1 MGTSDESSSGPDVI
15 KPNPRRRVKVR
26 TLIVLIA
33 CSGMLLWAGR
43 TLWERHDPVAAEA
56 RAIQNRA
63 IDALKSTKAAERVT
77 AIRELERLG
86 FGDSA
91 IAIRPLNAAL
101 VDEDSEV
108 RVAAAEA
115 LGKLVSSAIR
125 AGSGARDVRAATT
138 ALIASLKDPL
148 PEVRI
153 AAASTLGT
161 IASTLPAAGAGRTSR
176 DRKKTLSAV
185 RPVPPV
191 DPKTVFDS
199 LVEAIGDRD
208 AKVRGA
214 VLGAMAAV
222 DSGAPVDPPK
232 VLSAGLEDESP
243 ENRRTAIVALTR
255 FRRGLDPWISTLV
268 RIAEHDDDRSLRATC
283 ANALN
288 GIKPPAVTSDA
299 VPALVTGLGNSD
311 AQVRIQV
318 ALLLGRL
325 GPDAGAAVPSLLRVL
340 TEPVDPQLARSQS
353 GVMMHDDDPANAAAL
368 ALGRIAP
375 RSKAAREVIVAL
387 TEVARCG
394 HRIRRGDAAFALGDF
409 GPAAAEAVPVL
420 INMIKDTTPPARN
433 VHNEALAARALGQI
447 APETPSADQ
456 AVAALVCVL
465 ESDTKAPRAEAIE
478 ALQQFGQKAAVAIPK
493 IRSQLDERDHL
504 VRRAAAS
511 ALPVL

>member
-1 MGTSDESSSGPDVI
+1 V
-15 KPNPRRRVKVR
+15 
-26 TLIVLIA
+26 
-33 CSGMLLWAGR
+33 
-43 TLWERHDPVAAEA
+43 
-56 RAIQNRA
+56 
-63 IDALKSTKAAERVT
+63 
-77 AIRELERLG
+77 
-86 FGDSA
+86 
-91 IAIRPLNAAL
+91 
-101 VDEDSEV
+101 
-108 RVAAAEA
+108 
-115 LGKLVSSAIR
+115 
-125 AGSGARDVRAATT
+125 
-138 ALIASLKDPL
+138 
-148 PEVRI
+148 
-153 AAASTLGT
+153 
-161 IASTLPAAGAGRTSR
+161 LPAV
-176 DRKKTLSAV
+176 L
-185 RPVPPV
+185 PVPAV
-191 DPKTVFDS
+191 DPKAVFDA
-199 LVEAIGDRD
+199 LVEAFGDRD

-214 VLGAMAAV
+214 VRHALASDG
-222 DSGAPVDPPK
+222 SGAPVDPPK